1 MILDCLGDL
10 YMSGKRE
17 TEEDLPIVE
26 EKKAMLT
33 LETEIGVLKPQAKEC
48 WESPETGRG
57 KEWSHPQGDF
67 SSVILISCFWSLELS
82 KSSFLLF

>member
-33 LETEIGVLKPQAKEC
+33 WRRRLEC
-48 WESPETGRG
+48 
-57 KEWSHPQGDF
+57 
-67 SSVILISCFWSLELS
+67 
-82 KSSFLLF
+82 